1 MSPKRIRGQLGIHTY
16 SCYGLTHNGVHIF
29 NNYYS
34 FQNLI
39 CNMYDRPPLYNLDS
53 HMDSVVPFGG
63 KGPQK
68 KQLYIV
74 KHNILPC
81 YLDSV
86 DAI

>member
-1 MSPKRIRGQLGIHTY
+1 MI
-16 SCYGLTHNGVHIF
+16 
-29 NNYYS
+29 
-34 FQNLI
+34 
-39 CNMYDRPPLYNLDS
+39 DPPLYNLDS

-74 KHNILPC
+74 KHNRLPC